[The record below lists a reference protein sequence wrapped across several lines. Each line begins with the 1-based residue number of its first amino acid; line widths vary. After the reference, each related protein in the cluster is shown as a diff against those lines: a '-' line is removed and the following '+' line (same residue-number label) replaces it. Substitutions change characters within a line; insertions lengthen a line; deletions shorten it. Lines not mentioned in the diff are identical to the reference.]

1 MLKKTRV
8 NKTKTELVQEVKNKA
23 NIEHQRTVARLV
35 FPVVEPLETVY
46 DAQTAFIAVSG
57 LIKQGLI
64 LAEAKLKVADLELD
78 TKFEKE
84 TPVTEAI
91 MKILELVKDEPAQDA
106 DTLLEKMG
114 NSLPQFL
121 GLRAI
126 KGPMSQVAMDDF
138 IAS

>member
-1 MLKKTRV
+1 M
-8 NKTKTELVQEVKNKA
+8 QEVKNKA

>member
-1 MLKKTRV
+1 MQKKPRV
-8 NKTKTELVQEVKNKA
+8 NKTKQELVQEVKNKA
-23 NIEHQRTVARLV
+23 NIEHQRDVARRV
-35 FPVVEPLETVY
+35 FPVVESLETVY

-57 LIKQGLI
+57 LVKQGLI
-64 LAEAKLKVADLELD
+64 LAEAKLKVADIEID

-84 TPVTEAI
+84 TDVTKAI
-91 MKILELVKDEPAQDA
+91 MAILDLVKDEPAQDV

-121 GLRAI
+121 GLRAV